1 MHSKRSLIF
10 LARWLGYAG
19 ALPFLALGLLV
30 LWPEFIGPEFIRPEF
45 IRLQISSIMRFSEA
59 SIAFAL
65 LSYGA
70 IILSF
75 LGGLHWGRA
84 VTIPSDQQIIS
95 LRTALLWSVSLSL
108 IAWFALI
115 LQVMFLPMRYAAS
128 LLIAGF
134 AAALIADLK
143 LLEKGYWP
151 AWMRALRLHLSLTA
165 MASLLALSI

>member
-1 MHSKRSLIF
+1 MHSKCSLIF
-10 LARWLGYAG
+10 LARWIGYAG

-30 LWPEFIGPEFIRPEF
+30 LWPEFI
-45 IRLQISSIMRFSEA
+45 RLQISSTMRFSEA

-95 LRTALLWSVSLSL
+95 MRTALLWSVSLSL

-115 LQVMFLPMRYAAS
+115 LQGMFLPVRSAAGM
-128 LLIAGF
+128 LIAGF
-134 AAALIADLK
+134 AAALISDLK

-151 AWMRALRLHLSLTA
+151 AWMRTLRLHLSLVA
-165 MASLLALSI
+165 MTSLLALSI

>member
-30 LWPEFIGPEFIRPEF
+30 LWPEFV
-45 IRLQISSIMRFSEA
+45 RLQISSTMRFSEA

-95 LRTALLWSVSLSL
+95 MRIALLWSVSLSL

-134 AAALIADLK
+134 AVALIADLN

-151 AWMRALRLHLSLTA
+151 AWMRALRLYLSLTA

>member
-30 LWPEFIGPEFIRPEF
+30 LWPEFIGPEFIR
-45 IRLQISSIMRFSEA
+45 LQISSTMRFSEA

-95 LRTALLWSVSLSL
+95 MRIALLWSVSLSL

-115 LQVMFLPMRYAAS
+115 LQVMFFPMRYAAS

-151 AWMRALRLHLSLTA
+151 AWMRTLRLHLSLTA

>member
-1 MHSKRSLIF
+1 
-10 LARWLGYAG
+10 
-19 ALPFLALGLLV
+19 
-30 LWPEFIGPEFIRPEF
+30 
-45 IRLQISSIMRFSEA
+45 MR
-59 SIAFAL
+59 I
-65 LSYGA
+65 
-70 IILSF
+70 
-75 LGGLHWGRA
+75 
-84 VTIPSDQQIIS
+84 
-95 LRTALLWSVSLSL
+95 ALLWSVSLSL

>member
-30 LWPEFIGPEFIRPEF
+30 LWPEFIGPEFIK
-45 IRLQISSIMRFSEA
+45 LQISSIMPFSEA

-84 VTIPSDQQIIS
+84 VTIPSDQRIIS

-165 MASLLALSI
+165 IASLLALSI